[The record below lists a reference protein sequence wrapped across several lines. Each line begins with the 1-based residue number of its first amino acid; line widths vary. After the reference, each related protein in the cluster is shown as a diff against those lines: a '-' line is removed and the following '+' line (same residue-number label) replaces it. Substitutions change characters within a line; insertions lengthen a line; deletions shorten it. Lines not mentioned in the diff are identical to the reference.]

1 MGYFKKHELFEMT
14 IELTEE
20 VVSEAGDKST
30 AILSNPKNMANF
42 IQVIFDKLV
51 EINETLEDEDEDEE
65 DDEEEEEEDEEE
77 EEEEGEDEEE
87 PEEDSEEESEEEPE
101 DEQKPA
107 AEKEAEEE

>member
-42 IQVIFDKLV
+42 IQVISRVLQLL
-51 EINETLEDEDEDEE
+51 N
-65 DDEEEEEEDEEE
+65 
-77 EEEEGEDEEE
+77 
-87 PEEDSEEESEEEPE
+87 
-101 DEQKPA
+101 
-107 AEKEAEEE
+107 

>member
-51 EINETLEDEDEDEE
+51 EINETLEDEDEDE
-65 DDEEEEEEDEEE
+65 DDSEEEDEE
-77 EEEEGEDEEE
+77 
-87 PEEDSEEESEEEPE
+87 SESEE
-101 DEQKPA
+101 D
-107 AEKEAEEE
+107 

>member
-20 VVSEAGDKST
+20 IVSEAGDKST

-65 DDEEEEEEDEEE
+65 DDEEEEEE
-77 EEEEGEDEEE
+77 GEDEKE
-87 PEEDSEEESEEEPE
+87 PEEESEEDEEESEEESEKKPE
-101 DEQKPA
+101 DEQEPA
-107 AEKEAEEE
+107 AEKETKEE

>member
-51 EINETLEDEDEDEE
+51 EINETLDDEDEDEE
-65 DDEEEEEEDEEE
+65 EESEDKAEEED
-77 EEEEGEDEEE
+77 D
-87 PEEDSEEESEEEPE
+87 
-101 DEQKPA
+101 
-107 AEKEAEEE
+107 